1 MKSKKIL
8 YKENTEENIIL
19 DFKSCKYYFDI
30 HKELKEKFKFPD
42 YYGNNWA
49 ALWDC
54 MREFFNSKLTIEIY
68 GFGYIEKRF
77 GKDVYKMID
86 IFNDL
91 QKENYNV
98 KVIIRD

>member
-19 DFKSCKYYFDI
+19 DFKI
-30 HKELKEKFKFPD
+30 
-42 YYGNNWA
+42 
-49 ALWDC
+49 
-54 MREFFNSKLTIEIY
+54 
-68 GFGYIEKRF
+68 

-91 QKENYNV
+91 
-98 KVIIRD
+98 

>member
-1 MKSKKIL
+1 
-8 YKENTEENIIL
+8 
-19 DFKSCKYYFDI
+19 
-30 HKELKEKFKFPD
+30 
-42 YYGNNWA
+42 
-49 ALWDC
+49 